1 MKSVILY
8 PILPTIGLAI
18 SLAGIWGF
26 RWALRE
32 EVVYSS
38 RILLR
43 VYGACA
49 ALSSVLAFGFGFAIL
64 VLSLAGVIYLPF

>member
-8 PILPTIGLAI
+8 PILPIVGLAI

-32 EVVYSS
+32 EIVYSS

-49 ALSSVLAFGFGFAIL
+49 AFSSVLGFGLGLALL
-64 VLSLAGVIYLPF
+64 VLSLAGVICLPV